1 VTGPARAIELFYD
14 GDCPLCAREARALGR
29 LDRRGR
35 LRLTDLAAPGFDA
48 AATGIPMERLM
59 ERIHGRLPDGT
70 IVEGVEVFRRAYA
83 AVGFGPLVALTRLPG
98 LSHLL
103 DLAYGWFARNRL
115 RLTGRCAAGA
125 CGREGSTASASPDRS
140 RRTASAT

>member
-1 VTGPARAIELFYD
+1 MTAPAVDLELFYD
-14 GDCPLCAREARALGR
+14 GACPLCAREARALRR

-35 LRLTDLAAPGFDA
+35 LKLTDLAAPGFDSDE
-48 AATGIPMERLM
+48 TGVPMERLLV
-59 ERIHGRLPDGT
+59 RIHGRLPDGT

-115 RLTGRCAAGA
+115 RLTGRCADGA
-125 CGREGSTASASPDRS
+125 CGREGSTASASTDRS